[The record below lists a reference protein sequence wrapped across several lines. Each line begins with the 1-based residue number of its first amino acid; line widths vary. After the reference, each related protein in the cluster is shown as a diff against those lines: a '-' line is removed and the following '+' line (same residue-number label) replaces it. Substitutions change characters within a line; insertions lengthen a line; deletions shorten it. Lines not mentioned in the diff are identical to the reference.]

1 MTDDGRNKLLSEVK
15 YINEKL
21 KEAEKN
27 YKNINNTN
35 IRKTNQLKKLMNE
48 RKEFRLS
55 TDAEKLNNEIK
66 RFKREMK
73 NIMSLSDIQD
83 IFEEHYKPDK
93 NKSHYSKSF
102 GKDGIHKDTGTKYD
116 LSGFDKDG
124 FDKNVKHEDT
134 DEIYNPNGFDIN
146 GINKDTGK
154 KYDPNGFDI
163 NGINKDTGTFLNKK
177 NLFKDNINYNIYW
190 LKNKY
195 KFLKL
200 FKEIIK
206 KGEFTETANKKV
218 ISSNIFKDFVEDI
231 LSRKI
236 KKYNKNEI
244 YKERLD
250 DVENDL
256 TKSKKSKNVNQL
268 KDYLTKIKDLMGI
281 KDRIKVDEARSF
293 KDQKGKGRVN
303 LTIFLSKLYTNN
315 NSKESIN
322 DIKQPVK
329 NLYDNKQI
337 TEQVHN
343 ILSKAI
349 TYKNDS

>member
-124 FDKNVKHEDT
+124 IHKDTKNEYNRNGFDKDGIHKDT
-134 DEIYNPNGFDIN
+134 SKKYDFNGFDIN
-146 GINKDTGK
+146 AKH
-154 KYDPNGFDI
+154 
-163 NGINKDTGTFLNKK
+163 
-177 NLFKDNINYNIYW
+177 
-190 LKNKY
+190 
-195 KFLKL
+195 
-200 FKEIIK
+200 
-206 KGEFTETANKKV
+206 
-218 ISSNIFKDFVEDI
+218 ED
-231 LSRKI
+231 L
-236 KKYNKNEI
+236 
-244 YKERLD
+244 
-250 DVENDL
+250 VENMIL
-256 TKSKKSKNVNQL
+256 MVLIKMSNM
-268 KDYLTKIKDLMGI
+268 KILMKYI
-281 KDRIKVDEARSF
+281 
-293 KDQKGKGRVN
+293 
-303 LTIFLSKLYTNN
+303 
-315 NSKESIN
+315 
-322 DIKQPVK
+322 
-329 NLYDNKQI
+329 
-337 TEQVHN
+337 
-343 ILSKAI
+343 ILMVLI
-349 TYKNDS
+349 